1 VTEYWIWNNHLRG
14 WRGRRRGEMT
24 LQLHLAGRFAEHLA
38 MQYVKTSNQVVS
50 DTDYP
55 IEVMVEV
62 NNTFLTREAQR
73 ILAEYERT
81 GDRTVIDNAYF
92 AARDRALVTSADFQE
107 SFAQMLRG
115 EGRVL
120 RPQEGAESD

>member
-1 VTEYWIWNNHLRG
+1 MTEYWIWNNHLRG
-14 WRGRRRGEMT
+14 WRGQRRGQMT
-24 LQLHLAGRFAEHLA
+24 LQLHLAGRFAEHIA
-38 MQYVKTSNQVVS
+38 MQYVKASNEVVG

-55 IEVMVEV
+55 IEVMIEV

-81 GDRTVIDNAYF
+81 GDRAVIDNAYF
-92 AARDRALVTSADFQE
+92 AARDKALINSDNFQE
-107 SFAQMLRG
+107 SWGQMLRG

-120 RPQEGAESD
+120 RSKDE